1 MREIQDKETIICRK
15 LIDMMEEISFFDI
28 SVTSFV
34 KYAGISR
41 STFYLYFSSMY
52 DVLEKIEN
60 DFIDGLLP
68 ENEIGRSMRKK
79 RKNQIDGSIITKTEY
94 IRENKKLLR
103 VLTSEKGDPAFM
115 ARLVNR
121 SRRILRKSLQAGDQ
135 FDEQQRKLLAEYI
148 SAGQIQALKWWVRHD
163 DEMDIYDLSLF
174 MEKLTFSLLDIKNKI
189 GLH

>member
-1 MREIQDKETIICRK
+1 MHEMQNKETMLCGK
-15 LIDMMEEISFFDI
+15 LIDMMEETSFFDI
-28 SVTSFV
+28 SVTAFV

-41 STFYLYFSSMY
+41 STFYLYFGSMY

-68 ENEIGRSMRKK
+68 ENEIGRSMREK

-121 SRRILRKSLQAGDQ
+121 SRRILRKSLKAGDQ
-135 FDEQQRKLLAEYI
+135 FDDQQRKLLAEYI

-174 MEKLTFSLLDIKNKI
+174 MEKLTVSLLNIKK
-189 GLH
+189 

>member
-1 MREIQDKETIICRK
+1 MHEMLDKETVICRK
-15 LIDMMEEISFFDI
+15 LIDMMEETSFFEI

-52 DVLEKIEN
+52 DVLEKIET

-68 ENEIGRSMRKK
+68 ETEIGRSIKEKRKK
-79 RKNQIDGSIITKTEY
+79 EFDINIITKTEY

-103 VLTSEKGDPAFM
+103 VLTSDKGDPAFM
-115 ARLVNR
+115 ARLITR
-121 SRRILRKSLQAGDQ
+121 SKRILRNSLRAEDQ

-148 SAGQIQALKWWVRHD
+148 SAGQMQALKWWVRHD
-163 DEMDIYDLSLF
+163 EEMDIYSLSLF
-174 MEKLTFSLLDIKNKI
+174 MEELTSRCIGHFSQKRP
-189 GLH
+189 